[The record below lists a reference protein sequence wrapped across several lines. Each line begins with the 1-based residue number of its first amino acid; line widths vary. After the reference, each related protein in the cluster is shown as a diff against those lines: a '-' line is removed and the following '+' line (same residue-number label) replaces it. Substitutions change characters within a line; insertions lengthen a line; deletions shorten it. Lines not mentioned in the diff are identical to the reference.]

1 MQETDTGRHVY
12 RMKSGLRAFYLLIG
26 LVMCG
31 MGIFFA
37 WKLSQLPN
45 AGAAGLVGIGP
56 AAVGIYLLAMALRS
70 RLTIEGTRIEMRG
83 VFGEKSADR
92 SEVEGFR
99 TINTRNGTYWRLEL
113 KQGRGHINIM
123 QWFLSDELKAWF
135 EPVIDLDEQDS
146 TEVLT
151 EIEQNPELGATPEDR
166 LAALKG
172 ATRWNIGLSAIA
184 VVAAV
189 VAFAGTAQWQL
200 PAAGV
205 LALTPLAVLYQLNRE
220 PLLFALGKARR
231 DPRTDLSLALFVAV
245 IGLFLVIVQTQ
256 FVSKIPMLPSM
267 AVATLAF
274 IGCFYMLGRKGPLTR
289 GFHGVVLMCAFF
301 FGMGL
306 IAACDTL
313 LDHAKPA
320 PYAAQVVAKHTSSG
334 RSTTYYLDFA
344 AWGPFDGANK
354 VSVPSSVYQAAEP
367 GDTVCFDVYPGVL
380 HAAWFERAAC
390 EGPQD
395 LPTTP

>member
-1 MQETDTGRHVY
+1 MDELNGNRHEY
-12 RMKSGLRAFYLLIG
+12 RMKSGLRVFYLLIG

-31 MGIFFA
+31 MGIFAA
-37 WKLSQLPN
+37 WKFSQLPN

-56 AAVGIYLLAMALRS
+56 AAVGMYLLVMALRS

-83 VFGEKSADR
+83 VFREKSADR

-123 QWFLSDELKAWF
+123 QWFGSDELNAWF
-135 EPVIDLDEQDS
+135 QPVIDLDEQDS

-166 LAALKG
+166 LAALKR
-172 ATRWNIGLSAIA
+172 AKTWNLGLSAIA
-184 VVAAV
+184 VIAAV
-189 VAFAGTAQWQL
+189 VAFAGAAQWQL

-220 PLLFALGKARR
+220 PLLFALGKTRR
-231 DPRTDLSLALFVAV
+231 DPRTDLSIALFIAV
-245 IGLFLVIVQTQ
+245 FGLFLVIVQTQ
-256 FVSKIPMLPSM
+256 FVSKIPMLPAM
-267 AVATLAF
+267 AVAALAF
-274 IGCFYMLGRKGPLTR
+274 IGGFYMLGRKGPLTR

-320 PYAAQVVAKHTSSG
+320 PYTAQVVAKHTSSG
-334 RSTTYYLDFA
+334 RSTTYYLDFG
-344 AWGPFDGANK
+344 AWGPFKGANT
-354 VSVPSSVYQAAEP
+354 VSVPNSVYQAAEP
-367 GDTVCFDVYPGVL
+367 GDTVCFEVYPGAL
-380 HAAWFERAAC
+380 RAAWFERVAC
-390 EGPQD
+390 DGPTGLQ
-395 LPTTP
+395 TTP